1 MIHGKSTAQ
10 SNAPESVR
18 KARKIVKK
26 QATATSK
33 NRKSSGRNGQGSPR
47 SKKLTAKLQGK
58 NGSVATAVAVA
69 EKEAPEV
76 NAFEADIEVSEEIE
90 GLEPLWAKDNDNE
103 SEAEGSKSARKE
115 SEKPEAREPVSGGR
129 STREDLLRLY
139 FKDIGKI
146 ALLSDEEVVHLCK
159 MIERANKRK
168 DKATV
173 TKAKKRLVSANL
185 RLVISIAKKFSNCG
199 MPLLDL
205 IQAGNIGLM
214 KAVDGFNYKLGFK
227 FSTYASKWIQAAI
240 TRTISNQVRTV
251 RIPVNVIPTLK
262 KVDRSSRKLNRELG
276 RRPTTDELAK
286 ETGVESD
293 KVRAMTRIPQRAIS
307 LDLPVDGENG
317 DCTLGEILGDTF
329 SPTTGEIV
337 DKHFFSEQLNA
348 IMREALD
355 ERECEVLTM
364 RYGLDGENEHT
375 QSEIADH
382 LNLSRQRV
390 SQIENK
396 ALLRMRHH
404 MGKNSLKNFL
414 N

>member
-1 MIHGKSTAQ
+1 M
-10 SNAPESVR
+10 
-18 KARKIVKK
+18 KK
-26 QATATSK
+26 QTGSKKTTAK
-33 NRKSSGRNGQGSPR
+33 RNRKSVAGGGNGSLR
-47 SKKLTAKLQGK
+47 SKTLSTRLHKET
-58 NGSVATAVAVA
+58 GSAATAVAVKEVPDLDIFDA
-69 EKEAPEV
+69 EVE
-76 NAFEADIEVSEEIE
+76 ISEEIE
-90 GLEPLWAKDNDNE
+90 VIKPIWAENE
-103 SEAEGSKSARKE
+103 GNGAAANAGKPAREE
-115 SEKPEAREPVSGGR
+115 SEKAKARERASEER
-129 STREDLLRLY
+129 STSEDLLRLY

-146 ALLSDEEVVHLCK
+146 SLLSDEEVVHLCK
-159 MIERANKRK
+159 MMERAKKRK
-168 DKATV
+168 DKATA

-251 RIPVNVIPTLK
+251 RIPVNVIPILK
-262 KVDRSSRKLNRELG
+262 KVDRSSRKLNTKLG
-276 RRPTTDELAK
+276 RRPTTDEVAK
-286 ETGVESD
+286 DTGVESD
-293 KVRAMTRIPQRAIS
+293 KVRAMARIPQRAIS
-307 LDLPVDGENG
+307 LDLPVDGDNG

-329 SPTTGEIV
+329 SPTTSDIV
-337 DKHFFSEQLNA
+337 DKHFFSEQLNTV
-348 IMREALD
+348 MKEALD

-364 RYGLDGENEHT
+364 RYGLDGGSEHT

-382 LNLSRQRV
+382 LQLSRQRV

-404 MGKNSLKNFL
+404 LGKNALRSFL